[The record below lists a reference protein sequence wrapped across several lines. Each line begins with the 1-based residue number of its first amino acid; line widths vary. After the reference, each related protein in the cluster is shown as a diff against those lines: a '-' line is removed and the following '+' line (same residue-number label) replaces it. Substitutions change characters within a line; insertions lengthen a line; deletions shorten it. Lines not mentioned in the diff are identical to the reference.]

1 MKNNISE
8 WRVVFEG
15 MYYGVF
21 VNKKIARDN
30 YIPPS
35 GDLKYYKKTILNT
48 MITFKGPN
56 RIKIEEINN
65 RGKVSE

>member
-1 MKNNISE
+1 MDLKY
-8 WRVVFEG
+8 WKH
-15 MYYGVF
+15 Y
-21 VNKKIARDN
+21 
-30 YIPPS
+30 
-35 GDLKYYKKTILNT
+35 LKYYKKTILNT